1 MIVRFR
7 ETQIWDNELFDFDYE
22 VEPLLNVL
30 CGRTL
35 EISRMEVLQEEELRI
50 MSNRQ
55 QELKLYER
63 EENKKIQ
70 NMYDTEE
77 KLEQENV
84 YIC

>member
-1 MIVRFR
+1 M
-7 ETQIWDNELFDFDYE
+7 
-22 VEPLLNVL
+22 LNVL

-50 MSNRQ
+50 MNNRQ
-55 QELKLYER
+55 QELRLYER

-70 NMYDTEE
+70 NMYDAEE

-84 YIC
+84 RKFLLR

>member
-1 MIVRFR
+1 
-7 ETQIWDNELFDFDYE
+7 LFDFDYE
-22 VEPLLNVL
+22 AEPLLNVL

-55 QELKLYER
+55 QELRLYEK

-70 NMYDTEE
+70 KMYDEE
-77 KLEQENV
+77 DKLEQENV
-84 YIC
+84 NH

>member
-1 MIVRFR
+1 M
-7 ETQIWDNELFDFDYE
+7 
-22 VEPLLNVL
+22 NVL

-35 EISRMEVLQEEELRI
+35 EISRMEVLQEEELKI

-55 QELKLYER
+55 QELRLYER

-70 NMYDTEE
+70 NMYDLED

-84 YIC
+84 TTPLLSSRTSKTSRRRRRRK

>member
-1 MIVRFR
+1 
-7 ETQIWDNELFDFDYE
+7 
-22 VEPLLNVL
+22 VESLLNVL

-55 QELKLYER
+55 QELRLYEK

-70 NMYDTEE
+70 NMYDE
-77 KLEQENV
+77 
-84 YIC
+84 

>member
-1 MIVRFR
+1 
-7 ETQIWDNELFDFDYE
+7 
-22 VEPLLNVL
+22 
-30 CGRTL
+30 
-35 EISRMEVLQEEELRI
+35 MEVLQEEELRI

-84 YIC
+84 YICL

>member
-1 MIVRFR
+1 M
-7 ETQIWDNELFDFDYE
+7 
-22 VEPLLNVL
+22 LNVL

-50 MSNRQ
+50 MNNRQ
-55 QELKLYER
+55 QELRLYER

-70 NMYDTEE
+70 NMYDAEE

-84 YIC
+84 

>member
-1 MIVRFR
+1 M
-7 ETQIWDNELFDFDYE
+7 
-22 VEPLLNVL
+22 L

-35 EISRMEVLQEEELRI
+35 EISRMEVLQEEELKI

-55 QELKLYER
+55 QELRLYER

-70 NMYDTEE
+70 GMYEDED

-84 YIC
+84 RLCLVS